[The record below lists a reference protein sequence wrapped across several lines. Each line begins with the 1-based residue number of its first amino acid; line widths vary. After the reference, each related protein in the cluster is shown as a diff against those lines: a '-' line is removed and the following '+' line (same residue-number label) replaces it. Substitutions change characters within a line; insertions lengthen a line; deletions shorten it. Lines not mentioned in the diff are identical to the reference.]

1 MHIEE
6 QEVFLMESEAA
17 IIGGW
22 VQFLAL
28 SFTGSM
34 TSGRFL
40 SLTFLSYK
48 MSSIIVNVAK

>member
-34 TSGRFL
+34 TLGRFSKPYF
-40 SLTFLSYK
+40 SLL
-48 MSSIIVNVAK
+48 